1 MGSDLLCTSCDVLMA
16 GNGLK
21 LRANFRWGSSGGEF
35 VTKRQL
41 ELYPAAII
49 HITALDAYHASTNKT
64 EIGRIETELPFLP
77 AADVPGVYM
86 RALTLCCFCSLSYS
100 TCRKF
105 YGGG

>member
-1 MGSDLLCTSCDVLMA
+1 MGSDLLSASCDVLMA

-21 LRANFRWGSSGGEF
+21 LPANFRWGSSGSTF

-64 EIGRIETELPFLP
+64 EIGRIETEQPFLA
-77 AADVPGVYM
+77 AADVFGVFM
-86 RALTLCCFCSLSYS
+86 RASTLCCFRSLSYS

-105 YGGG
+105 YGEG